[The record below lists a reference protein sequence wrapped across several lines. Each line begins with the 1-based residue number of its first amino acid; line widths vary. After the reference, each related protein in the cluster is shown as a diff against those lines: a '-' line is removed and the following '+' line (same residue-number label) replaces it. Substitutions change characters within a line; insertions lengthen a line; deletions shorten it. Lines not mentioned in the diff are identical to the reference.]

1 MIHLGSTSKAG
12 RDSRGGAGRWKGGR
26 KWKFSLKE
34 RRWRSGE
41 NANCFCRRRDGDFGK
56 NGFPFVIGKRKK
68 QKKKEGVFGDRF
80 EDFLFDRFVGLSVL

>member
-1 MIHLGSTSKAG
+1 
-12 RDSRGGAGRWKGGR
+12 
-26 KWKFSLKE
+26 LKE

-68 QKKKEGVFGDRF
+68 QKKKKKKEEEEGVFGDRF

>member
-1 MIHLGSTSKAG
+1 M
-12 RDSRGGAGRWKGGR
+12 
-26 KWKFSLKE
+26 KE

-68 QKKKEGVFGDRF
+68 QKKKKKKEEEEGVFGDRF